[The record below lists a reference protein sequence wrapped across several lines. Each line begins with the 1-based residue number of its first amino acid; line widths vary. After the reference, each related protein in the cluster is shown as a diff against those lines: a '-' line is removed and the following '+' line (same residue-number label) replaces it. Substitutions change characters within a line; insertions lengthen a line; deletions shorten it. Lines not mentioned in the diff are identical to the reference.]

1 MKTFKIKLDVPKDF
15 EPGQCEVC
23 PYSNNH
29 DDKRKDFCDLDIHER
44 HLWCILEEIDDG
56 II

>member
-15 EPGQCEVC
+15 KPGQCEVC

-29 DDKRKDFCDLDIHER
+29 DDKRKDFCDLDVHER
-44 HLWCILEEIDDG
+44 NLWCILEEIE
-56 II
+56 